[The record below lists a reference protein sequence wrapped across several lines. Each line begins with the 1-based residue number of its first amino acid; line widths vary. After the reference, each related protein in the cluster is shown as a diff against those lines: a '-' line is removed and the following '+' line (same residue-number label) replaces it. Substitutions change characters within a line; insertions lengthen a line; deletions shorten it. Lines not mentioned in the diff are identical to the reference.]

1 MLLYPIYDA
10 QQLWFKPLHLVA
22 EATEMALRH
31 PFCPLSYTEVGR
43 LMALA
48 AENFGRRTT
57 LHRSKPNFDID
68 TVHFRGIPVS
78 VSEEITHETPFCK
91 LVHFH
96 RTCADQAVGARLQN
110 DPKVLIVAPYD
121 GHFAALLRDMVAELL
136 PEHDV
141 TITDWTDAK
150 FIPTSEGDFGVE
162 DMIDLLVQQ
171 MRALAPDLHVIA
183 PFEAGVMAL
192 AAVGLMAD
200 HKDRNEPL
208 SLTLLG
214 TPINARDSQSAFG
227 YLAETN
233 PIAWFAEH
241 MTQLVPLYYPGAFRA
256 VHPYFAQ
263 DSVNEALYAPLAAFF
278 GDDAKGHF
286 QKLTRGVELSPPEK
300 DRLFEDYLTVM
311 DIPAAYYLQMVER
324 IYKSFDFMRGAFKWH
339 DRLINLTDIERTALL
354 TVEAEQDHVTPTGQT
369 TAAHQLCRSLPPSLR
384 CTHLEIGI
392 GHYGLIAGR
401 QWRNNILPVVANFIR
416 SNQRR

>member
-48 AENFGRRTT
+48 AENLGRRVP
-57 LHRSKPNFDID
+57 LRRSRPDFDIKALSY
-68 TVHFRGIPVS
+68 RGVPLAIT
-78 VSEEITHETPFCK
+78 EEIVDETPFCK
-91 LVHFH
+91 LIHFH
-96 RTCADQAVGARLQN
+96 RACEDLTLATRLQN

-121 GHFAALLRDMVAELL
+121 GHFATLLRDMVAELL

-141 TITDWTDAK
+141 TITDWIDAK

-162 DMIDLLVQQ
+162 DMIDLLAQQ
-171 MRALAPDLHVIA
+171 MHALGPALHVIA
-183 PFEAGVMAL
+183 PFDAGVMAL

-214 TPINARDSQSAFG
+214 APINARDSQSAFG
-227 YLAETN
+227 YLAEKNT
-233 PIAWFAEH
+233 IDWFAQN
-241 MTQLVPLYYPGAFRA
+241 MTQAVPLYYPGAFRA
-256 VHPYFAQ
+256 VHPSFAQ
-263 DSVNEALYAPLAAFF
+263 ESSCDALAASLTAFF
-278 GDDAKGHF
+278 GDDAKDHF
-286 QKLTRGVELSPPEK
+286 QKLTRGVELTPQEK
-300 DRLFEDYLTVM
+300 YRLYEDYLSVM
-311 DIPAAYYLQMVER
+311 DLPAAYYLQTIER
-324 IYKSFDFMRGAFKWH
+324 VYKNFDLVRGAFKWH
-339 DRLINLTDIERTALL
+339 DRTVNLANIERTALL
-354 TVEAEQDHVTPTGQT
+354 TIEAEQDHVTPTGQT
-369 TAAHQLCRSLPPSLR
+369 TAAHKLCRSLPPSSR
-384 CTHLEIGI
+384 GMHLEIGI

-401 QWRNNILPVVANFIR
+401 QWRNNILPVIASFIQA
-416 SNQRR
+416 NQRR